1 MNYFQLYET
10 QRKRFSKG
18 AKWIRWNGD
27 IVEIID
33 TFEYS
38 VSYKSMTG
46 RFIVTGRSKDIFYTI
61 LNLTMKPQHE
71 LLSTL

>member
-1 MNYFQLYET
+1 MNQNNMNYFQLYET

-46 RFIVTGRSKDIFYTI
+46 RFIVTGRSKDIF
-61 LNLTMKPQHE
+61 LHNFKPYNE
-71 LLSTL
+71 TST